1 MAMEK
6 GNVAG
11 YYMKEDGFQGI
22 EIGRPEKLDL
32 WESRF
37 YLYLMFILCISFR
50 FWFFLFHKGC
60 VDVSLSHLPSK
71 SVEHT
76 ICLYLLENNVAF
88 KKL

>member
-1 MAMEK
+1 MEE

-50 FWFFLFHKGC
+50 F
-60 VDVSLSHLPSK
+60 
-71 SVEHT
+71 
-76 ICLYLLENNVAF
+76 
-88 KKL
+88 